1 MTASK
6 SRPIAALLIALVF
19 ILAAVGPASAMSPK
33 GAAASKPAGP
43 AAVASGSGGAAA
55 GNLEIPEGMTAE
67 EALRFVAQL
76 PDADA
81 RVLLLREIEARRA
94 AAAGGAGGPTGLA
107 VVLVK
112 FRMWLDN
119 QTQLLAAR
127 SGLVA
132 QGFADAPAAIAKVLR
147 GLSPE
152 HTWGAFWLAAALAAL
167 FVGLGIGAHR
177 AIHRATAGF
186 RASLQGDPPTGFVDR
201 IGRLTLR
208 ALLDLVALAAFAVVS
223 FGLTAVFYADDRTA
237 RAFVFTYVTAG
248 LVILAMSAASRFLF
262 APSAPN
268 LRIVAL
274 SDGAAGYLHRSLML
288 LTGVGSVIWL
298 TTAFLILT
306 GGPPLGVHLALVLTS
321 GAIVLGLFIV
331 LVWRV
336 REPVA
341 HALAPGGDI
350 GPPEM
355 LPGFM
360 RVTVAQ
366 NWHVLLVG
374 YVLVIAVLWTISM
387 LSRGQSVLWPA
398 IGSIA
403 IVVLLPLV
411 DRGMQRA
418 IASLV
423 DALVVER
430 YAPTGISMG
439 GEEEDAH
446 DLPAVSEPDPE
457 VSKTYTGTILRAA
470 RILLL
475 ALAVIALLQLWD
487 VDILQAIGARGAD
500 AIWLAAFDIGV
511 TLLLAYVLWQLA
523 ETALTRKGAR
533 RASVTAGQWEDGSD
547 ATGEPSAIDVT
558 DDERQAL
565 ARARTLLPLIRRF
578 ILVVLTVIVVM
589 IALSSIG
596 VDIGP
601 LLAGAGVV
609 GLAIGFGAQ
618 ALVRDIVSGVFFLID
633 DAFRVGEYIEIDENI
648 RGEVER
654 ISLRSMQ
661 LRHHRGSLLT
671 LPFGELRSITNHNR
685 DWVIYKMPFRVPP
698 ETDPQ
703 QVKKI
708 VKKIGA
714 EMMDDPVLGPKLIQP
729 LKSQG
734 VFAIDDD
741 SSLIIRVKFMCKPR
755 EQFVLRREAYHRI
768 QKAFEAAGIEFAR
781 RKVEV
786 EVASDAT
793 EEEIAAAAAEAV
805 QEKVPSGKAAGSAD
819 AM

>member
-1 MTASK
+1 
-6 SRPIAALLIALVF
+6 
-19 ILAAVGPASAMSPK
+19 
-33 GAAASKPAGP
+33 
-43 AAVASGSGGAAA
+43 
-55 GNLEIPEGMTAE
+55 
-67 EALRFVAQL
+67 
-76 PDADA
+76 
-81 RVLLLREIEARRA
+81 
-94 AAAGGAGGPTGLA
+94 
-107 VVLVK
+107 
-112 FRMWLDN
+112 
-119 QTQLLAAR
+119 
-127 SGLVA
+127 
-132 QGFADAPAAIAKVLR
+132 
-147 GLSPE
+147 
-152 HTWGAFWLAAALAAL
+152 
-167 FVGLGIGAHR
+167 
-177 AIHRATAGF
+177 
-186 RASLQGDPPTGFVDR
+186 
-201 IGRLTLR
+201 
-208 ALLDLVALAAFAVVS
+208 
-223 FGLTAVFYADDRTA
+223 VFYADDRTA
-237 RAFVFTYVTAG
+237 RAFVFTYVMAG

-268 LRIVAL
+268 LRMVAL
-274 SDGAAGYLHRSLML
+274 SDGAAGYLHQSLML

-321 GAIVLGLFIV
+321 GVIVLGLFIV

-374 YVLVIAVLWTISM
+374 YVLVIAVFWTISM
-387 LSRGQSVLWPA
+387 LSRGQSVLWPV

-403 IVVLLPLV
+403 IVVLLPLI
-411 DRGMQRA
+411 DRGLQRA

-430 YAPTGISMG
+430 YAPTGISIG
-439 GEEEDAH
+439 GEDEDAH
-446 DLPAVSEPDPE
+446 DLAAVSEPDPE
-457 VSKTYTGTILRAA
+457 VGKSYTGPILRAA
-470 RILLL
+470 RVLLL

-487 VDILQAIGARGAD
+487 GDILQAVGARGAD

-523 ETALTRKGAR
+523 ETALTRKGVR
-533 RASVTAGQWEDGSD
+533 RASASAGQWEDGSD
-547 ATGEPSAIDVT
+547 VDGEMPPAVDVT

-661 LRHHRGSLLT
+661 LRHHRGALLT

-714 EMMDDPVLGPKLIQP
+714 EMMEDPVLGPKLIQP

-793 EEEIAAAAAEAV
+793 EEEIAAAAAGAV
-805 QEKVPSGKAAGSAD
+805 QQQTPGGKAAGSAD